1 MVATIRNLTSS
12 SATSEY
18 FQKDGG
24 YYLRKGDDETDLR
37 AKQEEHRNGSA
48 WYGLRK
54 PVAVR
59 SLAWNRDVHAGQ
71 ETVTSIPRERD
82 QSPTDERS
90 QPANR

>member
-1 MVATIRNLTSS
+1 MDATIRNLTSS

-48 WYGLRK
+48 WHGQGAEALGLEPGKR
-54 PVAVR
+54 V
-59 SLAWNRDVHAGQ
+59 SAG
-71 ETVTSIPRERD
+71 I
-82 QSPTDERS
+82 
-90 QPANR
+90 